1 MVLFMEE
8 PVALLMDMGS
18 MHIESMHMGS
28 MDMRSMD
35 MGTLGEHE
43 HGEHTRG
50 ELCYGGAFM
59 AGCLARLWRDVGAF
73 MEAVWTKSSTH
84 LAGGGEGRRRSL
96 LNVLLIQEWLLKT
109 GRRCVLVFGDE
120 AGRFGAFW
128 SRLRAGRSGRL
139 PS

>member
-8 PVALLMDMGS
+8 PVALVMDMGS

-43 HGEHTRG
+43 HGEHARG

-59 AGCLARLWRDVGAF
+59 AGCLARLWRDVWR
-73 MEAVWTKSSTH
+73 VY
-84 LAGGGEGRRRSL
+84 GGGVDKGQHSPRWRGGGKEKEFVERLVDSGVVVENR
-96 LNVLLIQEWLLKT
+96 KT
-109 GRRCVLVFGDE
+109 LCIG
-120 AGRFGAFW
+120 FW
-128 SRLRAGRSGRL
+128 
-139 PS
+139 